1 MQRDSTAEQKETL
14 ALPRSAA
21 ARALGLS
28 TRSLD
33 RLIQAGAIR
42 TVPVFRRRLVTV
54 KELNRFLAEGGFV
67 EELPEREGR

>member
-1 MQRDSTAEQKETL
+1 MQGDSTAEQKETL

-33 RLIQAGAIR
+33 RLIQVGAIR

-67 EELPEREGR
+67 EEPPEREGR